1 MATAESLAELRAREG
16 ELDREWQWLAAALN
30 TVARVKAEQGQA
42 AAFQLM
48 QRQAVRVGQRRVEL
62 RLAMAELESDG
73 Q

>member
-1 MATAESLAELRAREG
+1 MATAETLADLRAREG

-48 QRQAVRVGQRRVEL
+48 QRQAVRVGQRSVEL
-62 RLAMAELESDG
+62 RLAMDELESDG